1 MVTFIEKIFR
11 QNAEGTENS
20 ILVAQWEYDKKLVTE
35 ALKTVPLIFP
45 HYSQHDES
53 HSISILNNI
62 SNVLGKE
69 TIEKLGCTDL
79 WLILETAYCHD
90 LGMVITSDMIKEAFT
105 NGSFLDYFK
114 EISDDSSSPLHTY
127 TTLFQIKDGKI
138 HHISTELNFDVS
150 DAVKYL
156 LSGYLRSKHSDNSKR
171 TLQNPIASLSMPI
184 PHIIIPNRL
193 YNILAEIC
201 RCHAKNF
208 HEVMNL
214 PYVENGLSLDT
225 AHPRFIACLLRIGD
239 VLDIDNNRFSETI
252 LRTLREV
259 PYDSK
264 LHHQKHRS
272 ISHIRIDNKHIEIA
286 AKCANPQVAK
296 LTKEWFDWINNE
308 FKEQALLW
316 NQIVPKSL
324 SYYLPNVDETKIEI
338 EGYIDINTND
348 SPQFSIDTGKA
359 LELLRG
365 QNLYN
370 DIYDSIR
377 EIIQN
382 AVDSTLIR
390 FYMEHGEDSDFP
402 TGINASL
409 IEKMKPYFI
418 DITINK
424 NTDGNYKFSI
434 QDRGIGLKRSH
445 LPFLSNTGSS
455 SKNSEKNR
463 IIERMPDWFRPS
475 GTFGIGFQSVF
486 LLTDCVN
493 ITTKDFFT
501 DECYAL
507 EMYKPNSSMKGD
519 IYIKKTGHLINPG
532 LKIDFIL
539 NSEASINKL
548 IRDPFH
554 ATDIDDVVSGI
565 DDKIREYA
573 SLSLVPVRINGNL
586 IERKETTYYDNE
598 TGIEFYVTVLDSIGS
613 YPSTISGLYYRN
625 AKVQN
630 SGVEIKFLHPL
641 INIHKAKA
649 ADILTIDRN
658 NLQNNKLDELR
669 LLSIKAIKNYIHS
682 DAFNNNY
689 DNSITQLRYFL
700 FAKDYNLGNKAL
712 SKIGEINYELFIRI
726 NDTDKDIIKTPTA
739 EDFKNATKVVFK
751 TISRSALPLC
761 TRNDSEIHLEG
772 NTLPFFTN
780 SFLSEFSELLMK
792 ILSERF
798 DHCYLRSTLQINGFG
813 GGEYVFTDNLNEYDV
828 NLPLQA
834 IKDNLMSVTATRL
847 YYYYIPG
854 FEDIVIPAKA
864 KDSEDIP
871 LYCRWHT
878 PHYKVARILSPF
890 LKINGRVKDA
900 MNDEFYEY
908 VSSLNGKSI
917 DIVKETYDRF
927 VKYCYDNDLII

>member
-11 QNAEGTENS
+11 QCAEGTENS

-127 TTLFQIKDGKI
+127 TTLFQIKDAKI
-138 HHISTELNFDVS
+138 HYISTELNFDVS

-156 LSGYLRSKHSDNSKR
+156 LSGYFRNRHSDNSKR

-184 PHIIIPNRL
+184 PHTIIPDRL

-225 AHPRFIACLLRIGD
+225 VHPRFIACLLRIGD

-259 PYDSK
+259 PYDSR

-308 FKEQALLW
+308 FKEQALSW

-365 QNLYN
+365 QNLYK

-402 TGINASL
+402 KGINASL

-424 NTDGNYKFSI
+424 DAEGKYKFSI
-434 QDRGIGLKRSH
+434 QDKGIGLKRSH

-463 IIERMPDWFRPS
+463 IIERMPDWLRPS

-486 LLTDCVN
+486 LLTDCVK

-519 IYIKKTGHLINPG
+519 IYIKKTDHLINFG

-539 NSEASINKL
+539 NSEASVNKL
-548 IRDPFH
+548 IKDPFH
-554 ATDIDDVVSGI
+554 ATDIDDVVSSI
-565 DDKIREYA
+565 NDKIKEYA
-573 SLSLVPVRINGNL
+573 SLSLVPVKINGTL
-586 IERKETTYYDNE
+586 TDRKETTYYDNK
-598 TGIEFYVTVLDSIGS
+598 TGIEFDVAIIDTIGR
-613 YPSTISGLYYRN
+613 YPSTISGLYYKN

-630 SGVEIKFLHPL
+630 SGIEIKFLHPL
-641 INIHKAKA
+641 INIHRAKA
-649 ADILTIDRN
+649 ADILTINRN
-658 NLQNNKLDELR
+658 AIQNNKLDELTQ
-669 LLSIKAIKNYIHS
+669 LSVKAIENYILS
-682 DAFNNNY
+682 DAFNINN
-689 DNSITQLRYFL
+689 DNSITHLRYFL
-700 FAKDYNLGNKAL
+700 FAKYYNLGSKAL
-712 SKIGEINYELFIRI
+712 SKIGKINYESFISI
-726 NDTDKDIIKTPTA
+726 NDADKNKIKLPTA
-739 EDFKNATKVVFK
+739 EDFRKATKVVFK
-751 TISRSALPLC
+751 TISRSVLPLC

-772 NTLPFFTN
+772 NIIPYFTN
-780 SFLSEFSELLMK
+780 TFFSEYYELLMK
-792 ILSERF
+792 VVYDRF
-798 DHCYLRSTLQINGFG
+798 ANCYLRSALRISSFG
-813 GGEYVFTDNLNEYDV
+813 GGEFVFTDNLNEYEVD
-828 NLPLQA
+828 LPLDI
-834 IKDNLMSVTATRL
+834 IKYDLIAVSDTRF
-847 YYYYIPG
+847 YFYYIPG

-864 KDSEDIP
+864 KDTKSIP
-871 LYCRWHT
+871 FYSRWFGVK
-878 PHYKVARILSPF
+878 YKAARILSPF
-890 LKINGRVKDA
+890 LRINDRVKVA
-900 MNDEFYEY
+900 MNDELYEY
-908 VSSLNGKSI
+908 VSSLNGKPI
-917 DIVKETYDRF
+917 DVVKETYDKF
-927 VKYCYDNDLII
+927 VKYCYDNDFIK